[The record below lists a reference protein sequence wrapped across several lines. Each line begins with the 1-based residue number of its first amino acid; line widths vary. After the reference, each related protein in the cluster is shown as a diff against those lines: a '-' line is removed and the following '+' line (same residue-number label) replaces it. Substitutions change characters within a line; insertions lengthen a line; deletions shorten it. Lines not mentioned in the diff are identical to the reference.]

1 MAASVKRA
9 AHDIEARK
17 RTDDVLPTEGIDFS
31 SLLLSQ
37 AVLDGLSAS
46 GFQKPSPIQL
56 KAIPLGRCGLG
67 AFMKRFGVTRPPV
80 WSLNL
85 LRIQCV
91 FVCVYSVRT
100 VVLIFS
106 ICCFRFNCTGQVWH
120 RKDLR
125 VLHHSPGLSGPGES
139 LNSGECTDSLS

>member
-9 AHDIEARK
+9 AHDIQTRK
-17 RTDDVLPTEGIDFS
+17 RTDDVLLTEGIDFS

-67 AFMKRFGVTRPPV
+67 GFVKRFG
-80 WSLNL
+80 SLRL
-85 LRIQCV
+85 CGVSKVL
-91 FVCVYSVRT
+91 
-100 VVLIFS
+100 VVSELS
-106 ICCFRFNCTGQVWH
+106 A
-120 RKDLR
+120 
-125 VLHHSPGLSGPGES
+125 HSPFEYADMRS
-139 LNSGECTDSLS
+139 LFVL